1 MMPAMFV
8 ANLKHDMPTLEEA
21 RRRMSAALQ
30 QARQQ
35 KCVAVKL
42 VHGYGSSGVGGT
54 LRTGIHASLRKRR
67 KKGEI
72 AAYVY
77 GEQWSIFEEV
87 VRDLIER
94 APELRRDS
102 DLDRGNEGISI
113 AIL

>member
-1 MMPAMFV
+1 MAAMFV
-8 ANLKHDMPTLEEA
+8 ANLKQDMPPLEVA
-21 RRRMSAALQ
+21 RQRMSTAFQ

-35 KCVAVKL
+35 HCVAVKL
-42 VHGYGSSGVGGT
+42 IHGYGASGVGGT
-54 LRTGIHASLRKRR
+54 LRTGIRASLRKRR

-72 AAYVY
+72 AGFVF
-77 GEQWSIFEEV
+77 GEQWSIFEET
-87 VRDLIER
+87 VRELLER